1 MPTQLRSSL
10 LLLLALLSTPALSQ
24 SQSQSQPQ
32 SQSSAQFVEPG
43 GYPNRSLRLIV
54 PFAPGGPTDLLAR
67 LTAQKLTEQLGQ
79 PVLVDNR
86 AGGGGTIGAEVA
98 ARAPADGYTL
108 FYGSS
113 STLAIAPALYARLGY
128 DAQKSFAPVSLV
140 ARGPMVLAA
149 TPALPANTLRE
160 LIALARA
167 QPGRLHYGSAGSGSP
182 LHLAG
187 EMLKA
192 SAGIDL
198 VHVPY
203 KGAAPARADLMSGA
217 IELMFESPASVAGAV
232 RSGKVKALAITA
244 SRRDPALPEVPT
256 AIEGGLAGF
265 EVWSW
270 NGLVVP
276 AGTPP
281 AIVARL
287 AADTRKALQAADV
300 RAALARDG
308 TEAVGSTPEEFAA
321 FINIELA
328 RWGKVVRLSGAR
340 VD

>member
-1 MPTQLRSSL
+1 ML
-10 LLLLALLSTPALSQ
+10 LTVLSAPALSQ
-24 SQSQSQPQ
+24 SQSQSSEQT
-32 SQSSAQFVEPG
+32 

-113 STLAIAPALYARLGY
+113 ATLAIAPALYARLGY

-140 ARGPMVLAA
+140 ARSPMVLTA

-160 LIALARA
+160 LITLAKA

-203 KGAAPARADLMSGA
+203 KGAAPARADLMSGS

-270 NGLVVP
+270 NGLVAP

-281 AIVARL
+281 AILARL
-287 AADTRKALQAADV
+287 AADTRKAVQATEV

-321 FINIELA
+321 FINTELA
-328 RWGKVVRLSGAR
+328 RWGRVVRLSGAR
-340 VD
+340 VE